1 MGIYIKYVFPRGV
14 RVGICYLGVGIK
26 KLRIKLMMRRKLN
39 YIIYHTHIKKYIM
52 KCLYEVL
59 SPLTYL
65 APHYVREYYF
75 VFFFDHTTIKN
86 QVSF

>member
-1 MGIYIKYVFPRGV
+1 MGIYKICIPKGSTRRNLLSGCCRNKKKY
-14 RVGICYLGVGIK
+14 
-26 KLRIKLMMRRKLN
+26 KLMMRRKLN

-75 VFFFDHTTIKN
+75 AYIFF
-86 QVSF
+86 